1 MTTPTHYPPMNFS
14 ARSALLLA
22 LILTG
27 CGSSKSSSSSA
38 SAEAGA
44 SGLPVIDVDA
54 DCPVIVSESNCDR
67 TQRPILFVHGT
78 YDSGVTATNVA
89 QLFASN
95 GFCSDRFAA
104 MDYDSLVDLTALTG
118 SGQANNATPAIDA
131 AIDAL
136 IAANPPFTQVNIMC
150 HSQGALQCYSYLD
163 DPGHA
168 AKVAHYV
175 QLAGGPES
183 APPGPPDGGAVPTL
197 SISSMSDTVEGPEG
211 VTGAEKTVLL
221 TWEDH
226 QAVACSTD
234 TFVAAFEYLH
244 QGSDGGPD
252 GLTPQYTTIQCS
264 DPTITLSGL
273 SETLGDNQPPPP
285 GERLEVYE
293 LSDPRDSG
301 APVQV
306 FSDPDGGLITWQAKR
321 LVPYE
326 FRGVSPDGGT
336 IGHQYFAPFK
346 RDDRWLRFVVPST
359 DPIAAVA
366 TNAITSLNDNAE
378 TTFIFRS
385 ASGAFRPDHGDT
397 LTVNGTEILNSED
410 ATTKTVTVAL
420 FGFDA
425 NKDGKSELG
434 VTSEPG
440 APFVPYFI
448 RGTDLFIASSPP
460 AFVQLNFDGLQM
472 AVPNWPSVT
481 QGLTEVSFP

>member
-1 MTTPTHYPPMNFS
+1 MNLS

-22 LILTG
+22 LTLTG
-27 CGSSKSSSSSA
+27 CGGSKGSSSA
-38 SAEAGA
+38 TSAEAGA
-44 SGLPVIDVDA
+44 SGLPAIDVDA

-78 YDSGVTATNVA
+78 YDSGVTATRLA

-95 GFCSDRFAA
+95 GFCSDRFGA
-104 MDYDSLVDLTALTG
+104 MDYDSLVDLGALTG
-118 SGQANNATPAIDA
+118 SGQADNATPAIDA
-131 AIDAL
+131 AIDTL
-136 IAANPPFTQVNIMC
+136 IAANPPFTQVDIMC
-150 HSQGALQCYSYLD
+150 HSQGALQCYSYME
-163 DPGHA
+163 DPAHA
-168 AKVAHYV
+168 AKVAHFV

-183 APPGPPDGGAVPTL
+183 APPGPADGGEVPTL
-197 SISSMSDTVEGPEG
+197 SISSMSDTVEGPDG
-211 VTGAEKTVLL
+211 VTGAQKTVVL

-252 GLTPQYTTIQCS
+252 GLTPQYTTIQCG

-285 GERLEVYE
+285 GEQLEVYE

-306 FSDPDGGLITWQAKR
+306 FSNPDGGLITWQAKR

-336 IGHQYFAPFK
+336 VGHQYFAPFK

-366 TNAITSLNDNAE
+366 TNPITTLNDNAE
-378 TTFIFRS
+378 TTIIFRS

-397 LTVNGTEILNSED
+397 LTVNGTEILNSQD
-410 ATTKTVTVAL
+410 ANTTTVTI
-420 FGFDA
+420 G
-425 NKDGKSELG
+425 G
-434 VTSEPG
+434 VEAQVVFAGVSEPG
-440 APFVPYFI
+440 VDQINVVVPP
-448 RGTDLFIASSPP
+448 GLSAGDQAVVASVNGVQTQSN
-460 AFVQLNFDGLQM
+460 AFVTVQ
-472 AVPNWPSVT
+472 
-481 QGLTEVSFP
+481 